1 MIIAHTRPRDQLVL
15 IIELAQNENKSFH
28 TPKIQKKLKDF
39 ALDFIKHKS
48 FISESDYLHTFINDI
63 TEYIKHTC

>member
-28 TPKIQKKLKDF
+28 TPKIQKKIEGF
-39 ALDFIKHKS
+39 CTGFHQAQIFY
-48 FISESDYLHTFINDI
+48 F
-63 TEYIKHTC
+63 

>member
-48 FISESDYLHTFINDI
+48 FISE
-63 TEYIKHTC
+63 E